1 MQPMNVPQVLLISS
15 DLMASSRLAGAVRSA
30 GAELETLARAAGV
43 PRAGAFDIVLLDL
56 QSLAADPASLVA
68 RARELGGPA
77 AKVVAFGPHVWQDRL
92 DAPWRVV
99 ARGCHLNRDTMA
111 AVRTAG
117 FAVTEPHPLQLGI
130 FASVPSWTPPFVLD
144 DMPK

>member
-15 DLMASSRLAGAVRSA
+15 DLMASSRLAGVVRSV
-30 GAELETLARAAGV
+30 GAELETLAGAAGV

-92 DAPWRVV
+92 DAAV
-99 ARGCHLNRDTMA
+99 AAGADEAVSRGAMMGDVA
-111 AVRTAG
+111 AVIRR
-117 FAVTEPHPLQLGI
+117 
-130 FASVPSWTPPFVLD
+130 WTQT
-144 DMPK
+144 

>member
-15 DLMASSRLAGAVRSA
+15 DLMASSRLAGAVRSV
-30 GAELETLARAAGV
+30 GAELETLAGAAGV
-43 PRAGAFDIVLLDL
+43 PRAGGFDIVLLDL

-92 DAPWRVV
+92 DAAV
-99 ARGCHLNRDTMA
+99 AAGADETVSRGAMMGDVA
-111 AVRTAG
+111 AVIRR
-117 FAVTEPHPLQLGI
+117 
-130 FASVPSWTPPFVLD
+130 WTQT
-144 DMPK
+144 

>member
-30 GAELETLARAAGV
+30 GAELETLAGAAGV
-43 PRAGAFDIVLLDL
+43 PRAGGFDIVLLDL
-56 QSLAADPASLVA
+56 QSLTADPASLVA

-92 DAPWRVV
+92 DAAV
-99 ARGCHLNRDTMA
+99 AAGADEAVSRGAMMGDVA
-111 AVRTAG
+111 AVIRRWAQ
-117 FAVTEPHPLQLGI
+117 P
-130 FASVPSWTPPFVLD
+130 
-144 DMPK
+144 

>member
-1 MQPMNVPQVLLISS
+1 MQPMNIPQVLLISS

-30 GAELETLARAAGV
+30 GAELETLAGAAGV

-56 QSLAADPASLVA
+56 QSLPADPASLVA

-92 DAPWRVV
+92 DAAV
-99 ARGCHLNRDTMA
+99 AAGADEAVSRGAMMGDVA
-111 AVRTAG
+111 AVIRRWAQ
-117 FAVTEPHPLQLGI
+117 P
-130 FASVPSWTPPFVLD
+130 
-144 DMPK
+144 

>member
-56 QSLAADPASLVA
+56 QSLAADTASLVA

-92 DAPWRVV
+92 DAAV
-99 ARGCHLNRDTMA
+99 AAGADEAVSRGAMMGDVA
-111 AVRTAG
+111 AVIRR
-117 FAVTEPHPLQLGI
+117 
-130 FASVPSWTPPFVLD
+130 WTQT
-144 DMPK
+144 

>member
-30 GAELETLARAAGV
+30 GAELETLAGAAGV
-43 PRAGAFDIVLLDL
+43 PRAGGFDIVLLDL

-92 DAPWRVV
+92 DAAV
-99 ARGCHLNRDTMA
+99 AAGADEAVSRGAMMGDVA
-111 AVRTAG
+111 AVIRR
-117 FAVTEPHPLQLGI
+117 
-130 FASVPSWTPPFVLD
+130 WTQPQVQVSYLHS
-144 DMPK
+144 KWRR

>member
-15 DLMASSRLAGAVRSA
+15 DLMASSRLVGAVRSA
-30 GAELETLARAAGV
+30 GAELETLAGAAGV
-43 PRAGAFDIVLLDL
+43 PRAGGFDIVLLDL

-92 DAPWRVV
+92 DAAV
-99 ARGCHLNRDTMA
+99 AAGADEAVSRGAMMGDVA
-111 AVRTAG
+111 AVIRRWAQT
-117 FAVTEPHPLQLGI
+117 
-130 FASVPSWTPPFVLD
+130 
-144 DMPK
+144 